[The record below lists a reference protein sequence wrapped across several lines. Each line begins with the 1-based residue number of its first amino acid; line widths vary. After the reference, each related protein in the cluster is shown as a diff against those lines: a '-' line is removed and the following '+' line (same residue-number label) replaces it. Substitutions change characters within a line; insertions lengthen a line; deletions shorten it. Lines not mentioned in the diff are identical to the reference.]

1 MEAANHSLPQRLL
14 HVLEGLLRIPAG
26 DMRSTLVHVCD
37 LIAAAT
43 GADKMDAFLY
53 DPSRDSLVAVG
64 TSNQPL
70 SALQRKLGLDVL
82 ALSNGGRTVQVYKD
96 GKTYLN
102 GNVGQDTDE
111 LKGVKEALG
120 IKSEI
125 GVPFDVGGERR
136 GMLMAASQKP
146 DYFTAEDARMAET
159 VARWVGTVVHRAE
172 LVEHIRRNAA
182 EQGRRA
188 GAEELVTTLAHD
200 LRNFLT
206 PIGLRLDLMRR
217 RAEKEKRADDL
228 ADMAVVFRSIG
239 RLDTLI
245 SDLLDVS
252 RLDQGVF
259 ELHPAPLDMA
269 ALVRECAAMLATP
282 PHPVEVSVQQGEPM
296 SLAVTGDASRLR
308 QCVENLIANA
318 VQKSPNHAEVTV
330 TVAREQQ
337 ADGAATIVVDVVDEG
352 PGIPP
357 DVMPFVFDRFYT
369 SRPGREGGLG
379 LGLYLARRI
388 AALHGGELS
397 VESEPG
403 RGARFTLRLPAS
415 PASAQESP

>member
-53 DPSRDSLVAVG
+53 DASRDSLVAVG

-70 SALQRKLGLDVL
+70 SALQKKLGLDVL

-111 LKGVKEALG
+111 LRGVKEALS

-159 VARWVGTVVHRAE
+159 VARWVGMVVHRAE
-172 LVEHIRRNAA
+172 LVEHIRSNAT

-188 GAEELVTTLAHD
+188 GAEELVTVLAHD
-200 LRNFLT
+200 LRNYLS
-206 PIGLRLDLMRR
+206 PIGLRLELLRR
-217 RAEKEKRADDL
+217 RAEKDKRDEDL

-239 RLDTLI
+239 RLDSLI

-259 ELHPAPLDMA
+259 ELHPEVLDMA

-282 PHPVEVSVQQGEPM
+282 HHPVEVSVQQGE
-296 SLAVTGDASRLR
+296 AVQVTGDASRLR

-330 TVAREQQ
+330 TVAREPR
-337 ADGAATIVVDVVDEG
+337 ADGAETVVVDILDEG

-357 DVMPFVFDRFYT
+357 EVLPFVFDRFYT
-369 SRPGREGGLG
+369 SRRGREGGLG
-379 LGLYLARRI
+379 LGLYLAKRI
-388 AALHGGELS
+388 AALHGGELTA
-397 VESEPG
+397 ESEPG
-403 RGARFTLRLPAS
+403 RGARFILRLPAS
-415 PASAQESP
+415 RSPGAQEP

>member
-53 DPSRDSLVAVG
+53 DASRDSLVAVG

-70 SALQRKLGLDVL
+70 SALQKKLGLDVL

-111 LKGVKEALG
+111 LRGVKEALG
-120 IKSEI
+120 IRSEI

-159 VARWVGTVVHRAE
+159 VARWVGMVAHRAE
-172 LVEHIRRNAA
+172 LVEHIRSNAT

-206 PIGLRLDLMRR
+206 PIGLRLDLLRR

-259 ELHPAPLDMA
+259 ELHLEELDMA

-282 PHPVEVSVQQGEPM
+282 HHPVNVSVQQGQAI
-296 SLAVTGDASRLR
+296 SVTGDASRLR

-330 TVAREQQ
+330 AVALEQQ
-337 ADGAATIVVDVVDEG
+337 ADGAERVVLDVVDEG

-357 DVMPFVFDRFYT
+357 EVLPFVFDRFYT
-369 SRPGREGGLG
+369 SRRGRQGGLG

-403 RGARFTLRLPAS
+403 RGARFILRLPAS
-415 PASAQESP
+415 QNRGA